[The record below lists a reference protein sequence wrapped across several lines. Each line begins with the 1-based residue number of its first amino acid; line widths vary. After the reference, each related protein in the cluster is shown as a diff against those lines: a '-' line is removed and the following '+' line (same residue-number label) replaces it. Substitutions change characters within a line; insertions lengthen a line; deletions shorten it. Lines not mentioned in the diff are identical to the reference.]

1 MIKLHKQ
8 ENLLKQAYN
17 RMTTNGQNTF
27 KIFMKREIIA
37 AIEDLLKQANNI
49 MIKYEQKAY
58 LEFLRNTKSFQQSN
72 YKYIL
77 NLFLPLASFLKHLLI
92 FKCIYMYHQ
101 IKNLHCNFLL

>member
-37 AIEDLLKQANNI
+37 AIEDLLK
-49 MIKYEQKAY
+49 
-58 LEFLRNTKSFQQSN
+58 TSQQ
-72 YKYIL
+72 
-77 NLFLPLASFLKHLLI
+77 
-92 FKCIYMYHQ
+92 YHDK
-101 IKNLHCNFLL
+101 I